1 MDITPVFKKKIPLVD
16 KANHRP
22 VSVLPPISKVYE
34 KLLQKQINNYVENI
48 LSPYLCSYMKG
59 YSTQNALICLIE
71 KWKKVLDKKDFYG
84 VVLMD
89 LSKAFDTTNHKLLI
103 EKINAYGFEKSALK
117 LLLSYLSSRW
127 QRIIITTSVI

>member
-59 YSTQNALICLIE
+59 YSTQNAPICLIE

-89 LSKAFDTTNHKLLI
+89 LSKAFDTINHKLLI